1 MQLDDGLSDPL
12 DSRAHPMT
20 KPVLKP
26 LPPLRVRALGQ
37 EMTLHV
43 TSDIY
48 LRDDSYWRVR
58 SIYEL
63 FLSAQTLALT
73 GVAIDVGAGFGAFT
87 VPFAMGNPGWTIWAF
102 EPDPEAFGA
111 LCQNIRAQNLS
122 NVFAVNAAVGVGP
135 EGEDWASL
143 AAAFTA
149 LAERGPEDA
158 TAMAGLHA
166 VLPQQSFRQHVD
178 MQGIIEWGEPASPE
192 FEARSFPIIPSEALV
207 FLQPKLLKMT
217 APFAEA
223 AVLSGLADAPLDH
236 VVGETWTHL
245 PSELVYGRNSGLWQ
259 TWIPR
264 AGDPLLRLR
273 SAVSLNGFRPGLDVV
288 VAMFNAR
295 HWIKDCV
302 DGILDGSG
310 QGIRVLVVDDGS
322 TDASGDVVRDTY
334 AGDDRVVLLTKLNG
348 GCASARNYGRLNSDA
363 THIAF
368 VDADDVPGPGLFN
381 GLLELARHT
390 GAEIVQ
396 GGFDLLHQDE
406 DGQIRLDPGYEAKTP
421 EIIQARRHNLGAAT
435 CLLVPSW
442 LLIQG
447 QPTIWRRVY
456 RRDFL
461 DNRDIWFPEHIR
473 AFDDQIF
480 QLLTLQKVND
490 VPMLDGVVYHYRQH
504 AQQDIKQGDERS
516 FYSLE
521 MFRMMLKRGVTEGWN
536 DFRPM
541 LRSFVN
547 TVNWC
552 WHGLR
557 VDLRPAF
564 ERGAAE
570 LWVYAQITLDPAAFR
585 DLPNEAF
592 APPDFPY
599 YVRKLRDKLKP
610 LEHSYGS
617 IYLDSFDMHTV
628 MIKSAQGRPA
638 AGKGPAV

>member
-1 MQLDDGLSDPL
+1 MQLDDGISDPQGPGVL
-12 DSRAHPMT
+12 PLATPA
-20 KPVLKP
+20 LKP
-26 LPPLRVRALGQ
+26 LPQLRVRALGQ
-37 EMTLHV
+37 DVALHV
-43 TSDIY
+43 TSDVY
-48 LRDDSYWRVR
+48 LRDDSYWRLR

-63 FLSAQTLALT
+63 FLSAQTLAIK
-73 GVAIDVGAGFGAFT
+73 GVAVDVGAGFGAFT
-87 VPFAMGNPGWTIWAF
+87 IPFALGNPGWTIWSF

-111 LCQNIRAQNLS
+111 LCQNIRAQKLT
-122 NVFAVNAAVGVGP
+122 NVFAVNAAVGAATGS
-135 EGEDWASL
+135 EDWAKLTLAL
-143 AAAFTA
+143 AA
-149 LAERGPEDA
+149 LVDRGPDDA
-158 TAMAGLHA
+158 KAMAGLQA
-166 VLPQQSFRQHVD
+166 VLPHQNFRQHVD
-178 MQGIIEWGEPASPE
+178 MHGIVECGLPASPE
-192 FEARSFPIIPSEALV
+192 FELRNFQSIPSEALL
-207 FLQPKLLKMT
+207 FLEPNLLKMT

-223 AVLSGLADAPLDH
+223 AVLSGFAEAPLDH
-236 VVGETWTHL
+236 VIGESWTHL
-245 PSELVYGRNSGLWQ
+245 PSDLVFGRKTGLWQ

-273 SAVSLNGFRPGLDVV
+273 STVSLNGHRPGLDVV
-288 VAMFNAR
+288 VAMYNAQ

-302 DGILDGSG
+302 DGILHGASEAV
-310 QGIRVLVVDDGS
+310 RVLVVDDGS
-322 TDASGDVVRDTY
+322 TDGSGDLVRTTY
-334 AGDDRVVLLTKLNG
+334 AQDDRVVLLTKLNG

-363 THIAF
+363 SHIAF
-368 VDADDVPGPGLFN
+368 VDADDVPGPGLFS

-396 GGFDLLHQDE
+396 GGFDHLSHDE
-406 DGQIRLDPGYEAKTP
+406 AGQTRLDPTYEVRLP
-421 EIIQARRHNLGAAT
+421 EIIHARRHNFGAAT

-461 DNRDIWFPEHIR
+461 DNRNIWFPEHIR

-480 QLLTLQKVND
+480 QLLTLQQVHD
-490 VPMLDGVVYHYRQH
+490 VPMLDGVLYHYRQH
-504 AQQDIKQGDERS
+504 ALQDIKQGDERS

-521 MFRMMLKRGVTEGWN
+521 MFRLMLKRGVTEGWN

-541 LRSFVN
+541 LRSYIN

-552 WHGLR
+552 WNGLR

-570 LWVYAQITLDPAAFR
+570 LWVYAQITLDATAFR
-585 DLPNEAF
+585 DLPTESF

-599 YVRKLRDKLKP
+599 YVRKLRAKLKP
-610 LEHSYGS
+610 LEQSYGS

-628 MIKSAQGRPA
+628 MIKSAQGQQV
-638 AGKGPAV
+638 AGKDAAV